1 MSERPAAIPGESKVD
16 LEQARAHG
24 LSADEYRRI
33 EQLLGR
39 TPTYTELG
47 VFSVMWSEHCSYKS
61 SRRHLRLLPQKSE
74 LVVQGPGEN
83 AGAIDVGDGWIAVFK
98 IESHNHPSFVEP
110 YQGAATGVG
119 GILRDIFT
127 MGARPIASMDSLKFG
142 SFDHPRTRYL
152 LGGVVGGVG
161 GYGNCVGVPTV
172 AGEVMFD
179 AAYNANNLVNAFC
192 IGLARKGEM
201 QSARAHGAGNPV
213 LYVGSATGR
222 DGIHGASL
230 LASAEF
236 DATSEA
242 KRPTVQVGDPFTEKL
257 LIEACLEAAK
267 TGAIV
272 ALQDMGAA
280 GLTSSSSEMAARGG
294 VGIELDLDKIP
305 LREASLTPYEILLSE
320 SQERMLLVAERGR
333 VGELIAIFEKWDLH
347 AVVVGEITSDR
358 RWRARCRG
366 NIVADLPVG
375 SLADEA
381 PVYDR
386 PAAAPKADVA
396 RPKARANAAHPEPA
410 VALRSILDSPN
421 VGSRKWVFRQ
431 YDSIVQGNTI
441 AGPGSDAAVIR
452 LRNSRRGLALTV
464 DSNPRACALDPY
476 AGTLGTVIEAA
487 RNVACAGAHP
497 VGITN
502 CLNYGNPERPEI
514 MWQFIRGVEALREGS
529 LAFGAPVV
537 SGNVSF
543 YNETEGRAIPP
554 TPTIA
559 VVGIFNDVGKH
570 VTQHFKR
577 AGDAILVIRTA
588 APSLAASEYAALF
601 GVEGGALT
609 PVDLERERALVE
621 GLVGAAEQGLIRSAH
636 DVSEGGLAVA
646 IAEACFSPRVMLGAE
661 IDLGRNGITGEAEL
675 FGEGPSTVVVSA
687 DNGQVAAIERMFQ
700 AGGVECR
707 RIGRVTEEPR
717 LKIASAL
724 SLDEDVIELAR
735 IYEDAL
741 PRRLRQN
748 D

>member
-1 MSERPAAIPGESKVD
+1 
-16 LEQARAHG
+16 
-24 LSADEYRRI
+24 
-33 EQLLGR
+33 
-39 TPTYTELG
+39 
-47 VFSVMWSEHCSYKS
+47 
-61 SRRHLRLLPQKSE
+61 
-74 LVVQGPGEN
+74 
-83 AGAIDVGDGWIAVFK
+83 
-98 IESHNHPSFVEP
+98 
-110 YQGAATGVG
+110 
-119 GILRDIFT
+119 
-127 MGARPIASMDSLKFG
+127 
-142 SFDHPRTRYL
+142 
-152 LGGVVGGVG
+152 
-161 GYGNCVGVPTV
+161 
-172 AGEVMFD
+172 
-179 AAYNANNLVNAFC
+179 
-192 IGLARKGEM
+192 
-201 QSARAHGAGNPV
+201 
-213 LYVGSATGR
+213 
-222 DGIHGASL
+222 
-230 LASAEF
+230 
-236 DATSEA
+236 
-242 KRPTVQVGDPFTEKL
+242 
-257 LIEACLEAAK
+257 
-267 TGAIV
+267 
-272 ALQDMGAA
+272 
-280 GLTSSSSEMAARGG
+280 
-294 VGIELDLDKIP
+294 
-305 LREASLTPYEILLSE
+305 
-320 SQERMLLVAERGR
+320 
-333 VGELIAIFEKWDLH
+333 
-347 AVVVGEITSDR
+347 
-358 RWRARCRG
+358 
-366 NIVADLPVG
+366 
-375 SLADEA
+375 
-381 PVYDR
+381 
-386 PAAAPKADVA
+386 
-396 RPKARANAAHPEPA
+396 

-464 DSNPRACALDPY
+464 DSNPRACAIDPY
-476 AGTLGTVIEAA
+476 VGTLGTVIEAA

-601 GVEGGALT
+601 GVEGAVLT